1 MCQKKTKAWSS
12 LGFLT
17 WRRECLEVLHGLLFS
32 GSRDHE
38 LASSGFNHPLLSI
51 SLSLSAECSY
61 VHGIFFQLPNV
72 FLWHYLSSPQQK
84 DCRKKRSGFIKV
96 AV

>member
-1 MCQKKTKAWSS
+1 MCRKKTKACSS

-17 WRRECLEVLHGLLFS
+17 WQRECLAVLHGLSYSAVEAVIMSWL
-32 GSRDHE
+32 H
-38 LASSGFNHPLLSI
+38 LVSI
-51 SLSLSAECSY
+51 SRFSLSAECSY

-84 DCRKKRSGFIKV
+84 DCRKKKKKKV
-96 AV
+96 ASSK